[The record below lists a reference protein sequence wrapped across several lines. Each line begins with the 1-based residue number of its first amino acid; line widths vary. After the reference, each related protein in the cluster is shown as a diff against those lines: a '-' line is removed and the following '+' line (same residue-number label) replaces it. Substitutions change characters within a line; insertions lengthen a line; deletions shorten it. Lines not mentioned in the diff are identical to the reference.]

1 MNSRVR
7 SEQVKSGWLIRYL
20 FINIAV
26 FFYRLWQMAFRRAP
40 VPAIKTVSD
49 LDIYMDEKKRR
60 FLDTYT
66 KPLDYNTNVD
76 ACFLTKKAFYEAL
89 ADEDNS
95 IEPKWRTRIML
106 ENTPRGNIFMYYD
119 VYKQGFAYFSDQALA
134 YPLLNAVAM
143 KYVILYRCR
152 DFFVDDQVTPEDSPS
167 FLIRL
172 QEDEE
177 REEREKGKV
186 AGNRSGP
193 FAKLK
198 NYSSNSGLGP
208 DQNSGILTKGSNA
221 LTKGSNVLTKGS
233 NVLTKGSNV
242 LTKAPVKIYNCNKFI
257 YLGKIANLK
266 ILQSVVA
273 KPKIVFKPKENG
285 WTTESLCSENN
296 RLSYKEFKTKQV
308 I

>member
-1 MNSRVR
+1 MNQARNSSVMN
-7 SEQVKSGWLIRYL
+7 QVKAGWFIRYF

-26 FFYRLWQMAFRRAP
+26 FFYRLWQMAFRRAQVP
-40 VPAIKTVSD
+40 VIKTVSN

-60 FLDTYT
+60 FLDTYS
-66 KPLDYNTNVD
+66 KQLDYNTNVD

-95 IEPKWRTRIML
+95 IEPKWRTRIMC

-119 VYKQGFAYFSDQALA
+119 VYKQGFAYFSDQVLA
-134 YPLLNAVAM
+134 YPLLNAAAM

-152 DFFVDDQVTPEDSPS
+152 DFFMDDQITPEGSPS

-172 QEDEE
+172 NEDEE

-186 AGNRSGP
+186 ANRSGP

-198 NYSSNSGLGP
+198 NYSSSSGHGPGTNSDQYSGP
-208 DQNSGILTKGSNA
+208 GSLTKGPGSLTKGPGILTNG
-221 LTKGSNVLTKGS
+221 
-233 NVLTKGSNV
+233 
-242 LTKAPVKIYNCNKFI
+242 PVKIYNCNKFI

-273 KPKIVFKPKENG
+273 KPKIMFKPKENG
-285 WTTESLCSENN
+285 WTVDSLCSENN
-296 RLSYKEFKTKQV
+296 RLSYKEFKAKQV

>member
-1 MNSRVR
+1 MNQARNSSVMK
-7 SEQVKSGWLIRYL
+7 QVKAGWFIRYF

-26 FFYRLWQMAFRRAP
+26 FFYRLWQMAFRRAQVP
-40 VPAIKTVSD
+40 VIKTVSD

-66 KPLDYNTNVD
+66 KTLDYNTNVD

-95 IEPKWRTRIML
+95 IEPKWRTRIMC

-119 VYKQGFAYFSDQALA
+119 VYKQGFAYFSDQVLA
-134 YPLLNAVAM
+134 YPLLNAAAM

-152 DFFVDDQVTPEDSPS
+152 DFFMDDQITPEGSPS

-172 QEDEE
+172 NEDEE

-186 AGNRSGP
+186 ANRSGP

-198 NYSSNSGLGP
+198 NYSSTNGSKSDAKSDAKSGSLTNGPGTNS
-208 DQNSGILTKGSNA
+208 DAKSGSSILTNG
-221 LTKGSNVLTKGS
+221 
-233 NVLTKGSNV
+233 
-242 LTKAPVKIYNCNKFI
+242 PVKIYNCNKFI

-273 KPKIVFKPKENG
+273 KPKIMFKPKENG
-285 WTTESLCSENN
+285 WTVDSLCSENN
-296 RLSYKEFKTKQV
+296 RLSYKEFKAKQV